1 MLVVK
6 HTIATQQE
14 GVLTVPWGLQ
24 FMVATRILGSQGTA
38 CQAWS
43 WSQWKVEPPLMLG

>member
-24 FMVATRILGSQGTA
+24 FMVATRILGSQGLLA
-38 CQAWS
+38 RHGVGHSGRWN
-43 WSQWKVEPPLMLG
+43 PLSC